1 VTSTVNEVSKAL
13 LGLADYDLISLRIDS
28 IAVGLLIVL
37 LAEREVLAAYR
48 GRAPKPQLGGL
59 LVAIGPL
66 LAAFVLVVV
75 VRIFDVR

>member
-37 LAEREVLAAYR
+37 LA
-48 GRAPKPQLGGL
+48 
-59 LVAIGPL
+59 
-66 LAAFVLVVV
+66 AFVLVVV